1 MNQERLRV
9 LELLAQGKIDVREA
23 ATLLDALGDRRPAA
37 AEPGPGAPAAS
48 GPRPGG
54 PRYLRVVVEG
64 DTGPDRAKVN
74 VRVPLALVRAGVRL
88 AALLPP
94 GVHDQINK
102 ALKEQGMDLDVSKI
116 RPEHLEELVEHLG
129 DLTVDVDNE
138 REKVRVFCE

>member
-9 LELLAQGKIDVREA
+9 LELLSQGKINASEA
-23 ATLLDALGDRRPAA
+23 ASLLDALGAP
-37 AEPGPGAPAAS
+37 PSPGAAPGKGAS
-48 GPRPGG
+48 GGA
-54 PRYLRVVVEG
+54 PRYLRVLVEADAG
-64 DTGPDRAKVN
+64 EERPKVN

-102 ALKEQGMDLDVSKI
+102 ALKENGVDLDVSKI

-129 DLTVDVDNE
+129 DLSVDVENH

>member
-9 LELLAQGKIDVREA
+9 LELLSQGKIDVREA
-23 ATLLDALGDRRPAA
+23 ATLLEALGERPPAA
-37 AEPGPGAPAAS
+37 PAPGSGSPAAS
-48 GPRPGG
+48 GARTGG
-54 PRYLRVVVEG
+54 PRYLRVLVEG
-64 DTGPDRAKVN
+64 DQGPDRAKVN

-102 ALKEQGMDLDVSKI
+102 ALKDQGVDLDVSKI

>member
-9 LELLAQGKIDVREA
+9 LELLSQGKIDAKEA
-23 ATLLDALGDRRPAA
+23 ATLLDALGDSRPA
-37 AEPGPGAPAAS
+37 AEPGSGPAATPGAPAGA
-48 GPRPGG
+48 
-54 PRYLRVVVEG
+54 PRYLRVLVEG
-64 DTGPDRAKVN
+64 ETGEDRAKVN

-94 GVHDQINK
+94 GVHDQLNK
-102 ALKEQGMDLDVSKI
+102 ALKKNGVDLDVSKI

-129 DLTVDVDNE
+129 DLTVDVDNA